1 MVGAGVHVVYGI
13 PTDYAQGMTT
23 PRITAQTDATLD
35 PKDWDAFSAL
45 AHRMVDDSLQHLRT
59 LAQRPPWT
67 PLPADLRLALG
78 DESLPMEAQG
88 EQAVYDEFLTRV
100 LPYTNGSRSGR
111 FFGWVQGNGTPL
123 GMMADML
130 AAGMNAHMA
139 GFNDAPRL
147 VELRVIAWL
156 AELMGFPKE
165 SSGLL
170 MSGGSMANYLGLAIA
185 RHERAGFDFRT
196 EGALGGPRLM
206 VYTSSEAHSWA
217 QKGVELLG
225 LGQASLRKV
234 PVGAD
239 LRVDVA
245 AMQAMITKDR
255 AAGLRPIC
263 IIGTAGTV
271 NSGAT
276 DDLDALADLAAAEQL
291 WFHVDGAFGALARL
305 SSALAPIVKGIERAD
320 SLALDLHKW
329 VFLPFEIACVLVRD
343 PKAHRDTFALTPS
356 YLRDEGRGVIA
367 GGLVFAD
374 RGPELTRGFKALKV
388 WMSFKAQ
395 GIPAF
400 AEIIEQNVAQ
410 ARAFAERVA
419 LVPQVEI
426 SAPVSLN
433 IVCWRMV
440 PAGFTDDQCDAL
452 NKELL
457 LRIQESGLAVPSGSL
472 VNGRYVIRV
481 CITNHRTRWADLVAF
496 ADGIA
501 PLAARIERELRS
513 V

>member
-1 MVGAGVHVVYGI
+1 MTRPS
-13 PTDYAQGMTT
+13 PTAT
-23 PRITAQTDATLD
+23 TDATLD
-35 PKDWDAFSAL
+35 PQDWDEFRAL
-45 AHRMVDDSLQHLRT
+45 AHRMVDDSLDFMRT
-59 LAQRPPWT
+59 LPDRPAWT
-67 PLPADLRLALG
+67 PVPGAVKSAISG
-78 DESLPMEAQG
+78 EPLPMQAQG
-88 EQAVYDEFLTRV
+88 DQAVYEEFLANV

-156 AELMGFPKE
+156 AELMGFPEE

-170 MSGGSMANYLGLAIA
+170 MSGGSMANYLGLAVA
-185 RHERAGFDFRT
+185 RHARAGFDFRRH
-196 EGALGGPRLM
+196 GALGGPRLM
-206 VYTSSEAHSWA
+206 VYASSEAHSWA
-217 QKGVELLG
+217 VKGVELLG
-225 LGQASLRKV
+225 LGTESLRKV
-234 PVGAD
+234 PVHAD
-239 LRVDVA
+239 FRVDVA
-245 AMQAMITKDR
+245 AMRAMIAQDR
-255 AAGLRPIC
+255 AAGRQPIC

-276 DDLDALADLAAAEQL
+276 DDLDALADLAVAEQL

-305 SSALAPIVKGIERAD
+305 SPALAPIVKGMERAD

-343 PKAHRDTFALTPS
+343 PQEHRDAFSLTPS

-388 WMSFKAQ
+388 WMSLKAQ
-395 GIPAF
+395 GVEAF
-400 AEIIEQNVAQ
+400 AEVIEQNVAQ
-410 ARAFAERVA
+410 AKAFAARIEQ
-419 LVPQVEI
+419 VPGIEI
-426 SAPVSLN
+426 STPVVMN
-433 IVCWRMV
+433 IAVWRFV
-440 PAGFTDDQCDAL
+440 PPGFTDAQCDTL

-457 LRIQESGLAVPSGSL
+457 LRIQESGLAVPSGSHM
-472 VNGRYVIRV
+472 NGRYVIRT
-481 CITNHRTRWADLVAF
+481 CITNHRTRWADLEVF

-501 PLAARIERELRS
+501 PLALAIAREMRG
-513 V
+513 

>member
-1 MVGAGVHVVYGI
+1 MSHTP
-13 PTDYAQGMTT
+13 PTA
-23 PRITAQTDATLD
+23 RTDATLD
-35 PKDWDAFSAL
+35 PKDWDAFRAL
-45 AHRMVDDSLQHLRT
+45 AHRMVDDSLDHLRT
-59 LAQRPPWT
+59 LPERPAWT
-67 PLPADLRLALG
+67 PVPADVRSALE
-78 DESLPMEAQG
+78 DEALPMQAQG
-88 EQAVYDEFLTRV
+88 EQAVYEEFLSRV
-100 LPYTNGSRSGR
+100 LPYTNGSRNGR

-156 AELMGFPKE
+156 AELMGFPAE

-170 MSGGSMANYLGLAIA
+170 MSGGSMANYLGLAVA
-185 RHERAGFDFRT
+185 RHAKAGFDFRT
-196 EGALGGPRLM
+196 HGALGGPRLM
-206 VYTSSEAHSWA
+206 VYASTEAHSWA

-234 PVGAD
+234 PVDAD

-245 AMQAMITKDR
+245 AMRAMIVEDR

-263 IIGTAGTV
+263 VIGTAGTV

-276 DDLDALADLAAAEQL
+276 DDLDALADLASAEQM

-305 SSALAPIVKGIERAD
+305 SPALASIVKGMERAD

-329 VFLPFEIACVLVRD
+329 IFLPFEIACVLVRD
-343 PKAHRDTFALTPS
+343 PQAHRDAFALTPS

-410 ARAFAERVA
+410 ARAFAERIA
-419 LVPQVEI
+419 AVPGIEI
-426 SAPVSLN
+426 CAPVALN
-433 IVCWRMV
+433 IVCWRYV
-440 PAGFTDDQCDAL
+440 PDGFTGEKCDAL
-452 NKELL
+452 SKELL

-472 VNGRYVIRV
+472 VNGRYAIRV
-481 CITNHRTRWADLVAF
+481 CITNHRTRWTDLEAL
-496 ADGIA
+496 ADGVA
-501 PLAARIERELRS
+501 PLARAIEKEMRG
-513 V
+513 